1 MQQEKGV
8 LYVVATPIGN
18 LGDITQRAIDVLSS
32 VGRVYAEDTRH
43 TARLFNHLGV
53 RADLVSLHDHNESA
67 RVSEVLDYL
76 NGGEDAALV
85 SDAGTPLISDPGY
98 RLIAACHESGVQVSP
113 LPGASAV
120 VAALSVSGL
129 ATDSFL
135 FLGFPSS
142 KREARK
148 TWFATLAE
156 ERHTLVFYESKHR
169 IISTLQ
175 DMILSFGEDRKIT
188 LCRELTKQFETIKRD
203 TLLSMS
209 QWVESD
215 PNQQKGEYVLLLQG
229 FESLIDD
236 TAEIE
241 KLLGKL
247 LPDVSVKRSSEIV
260 SDLLGVKKNK
270 VYKIALEMTQ

>member
-1 MQQEKGV
+1 MQQKKGV

-18 LGDITQRAIDVLSS
+18 LGDITLRAVEVLSS
-32 VGRVYAEDTRH
+32 VDRVYAEDTRH
-43 TARLFNHLGV
+43 TARLFNHLGI
-53 RADLVSLHDHNESA
+53 RANLVSLHDHNEAA
-67 RVSEVLDYL
+67 RVREVLDYL
-76 NGGEDAALV
+76 NDGNSAALV

-98 RLIAACHESGVQVSP
+98 RLVATCHEQGINVSP
-113 LPGASAV
+113 IPGASAAI
-120 VAALSVSGL
+120 AALSVSGL

-135 FLGFPSS
+135 FVGFPSA

-148 TWFATLAE
+148 ARFFELAT

-175 DMILSFGEDRKIT
+175 DMVLQFGEGRKAT
-188 LCRELTKQFETIKRD
+188 LCRELTKQFETIRRD
-203 TLLSMS
+203 TLLNMS

-215 PNQQKGEYVLLLQG
+215 KDQQKGEYVLLVEG
-229 FESLIDD
+229 FEPLPDD
-236 TAEIE
+236 SDEIV

-260 SDLLGVKKNK
+260 ADLLNVKKNK
-270 VYKIALEMTQ
+270 VYKIALEMDL